1 MKRFIFRSLL
11 VIVAG
16 AAYLLNGSTGIDRMN
31 PFLDI
36 ENHYAIIDTDGK
48 ELDGNKGREYKVK
61 AYDEN
66 GKEKEVTIDGAD
78 ELPKGLYWH
87 VLTRGKFLYDKV
99 QVRIH
104 KIPDGA
110 KMKLGYIDIK
120 PILNVGIGFVILW

>member
-1 MKRFIFRSLL
+1 MKRFIFGSLL

-16 AAYLLNGSTGIDRMN
+16 AAYLLNGSAGFDRMN

-36 ENHYAIIDTDGK
+36 EHHYAIIDNDGK

-66 GKEKEVTIDGAD
+66 GKKKDVTIDGVD
-78 ELPKGLYWH
+78 ELPKDSYWH

-99 QVRIH
+99 QVTLDE
-104 KIPDGA
+104 IPDGA
-110 KMKLGYIDIK
+110 KVKLG
-120 PILNVGIGFVILW
+120 L

>member
-1 MKRFIFRSLL
+1 MKRFIFGSLL

-16 AAYLLNGSTGIDRMN
+16 ATYLLNGSAGIDRMN

-36 ENHYAIIDTDGK
+36 EHHYAIIDNDGK
-48 ELDGNKGREYKVK
+48 EFDGNKGREYKVK

-66 GKEKEVTIDGAD
+66 GKKKDVTIEGVD
-78 ELPKGLYWH
+78 ELPKDSYWH

-99 QVRIH
+99 QVTTD

-110 KMKLGYIDIK
+110 KAKLG
-120 PILNVGIGFVILW
+120 L

>member
-1 MKRFIFRSLL
+1 MKRFIFGSLL

-16 AAYLLNGSTGIDRMN
+16 ATYLLNGSAGIDRMN

-36 ENHYAIIDTDGK
+36 EHHYAIIDNDGK

-66 GKEKEVTIDGAD
+66 GKKKDVTIEGVD
-78 ELPKGLYWH
+78 ELPKDSYWH
-87 VLTRGKFLYDKV
+87 VLTRGKLLYDKV
-99 QVRIH
+99 QVTTD

-110 KMKLGYIDIK
+110 KAKLG
-120 PILNVGIGFVILW
+120 L

>member
-1 MKRFIFRSLL
+1 MKRFIFGSLL

-16 AAYLLNGSTGIDRMN
+16 VTYLLNGSKLLNQMN

-36 ENHYAIIDTDGK
+36 EHHYAIIDNNGK

-66 GKEKEVTIDGAD
+66 GKKKDVTIDEVD
-78 ELPKGLYWH
+78 ELPKDSYWH

-99 QVRIH
+99 QVTLD

-110 KMKLGYIDIK
+110 KVKLG
-120 PILNVGIGFVILW
+120 L

>member
-1 MKRFIFRSLL
+1 MKRFIFGSLL

-16 AAYLLNGSTGIDRMN
+16 AAYLLNGSAGIDRMN

-36 ENHYAIIDTDGK
+36 EHHYAIIDNDGK
-48 ELDGNKGREYKVK
+48 ELGENKGREYKVK

-66 GKEKEVTIDGAD
+66 GKEKEVIIDGVD
-78 ELPKGLYWH
+78 ELPKGSYWY

-99 QVRIH
+99 QVTID

-110 KMKLGYIDIK
+110 KMELG
-120 PILNVGIGFVILW
+120 L